1 MGYKYHVCK
10 GDKLVAKTTTLK
22 EAKAEAKR
30 VGGHYEPITRNPLDS
45 DYTVKLGEGAF
56 SAAYRRDFDP
66 GAKGVQNLTAVR
78 RGGSAD
84 IAKVILIEA
93 RKALRGNRKAQAYLP
108 NIRPVRIDFTN
119 PDRPEFIYTQ
129 PLLSPPWRK
138 FRQGATPA
146 LVEIARAVDGH
157 LNHNFGVTLDKVAQK
172 VKSNLAKATDPKA
185 RKEADAL
192 ADALNAVHTQAMK
205 YYGPY
210 KGHRYSADIHDEN
223 YGLNRKG
230 DHIVVFDPMVY
241 SMSLD
246 SAVKLWNDLGY
257 PNGTPK
263 APKAPK
269 APKKAPKA
277 PATAKLPRGKGKA
290 KGKLPSAKGEQKIR
304 AKFRNAKDL
313 YLFFI
318 GFAEAGKLW
327 PDMTAADADMVAD
340 GKSDRLW
347 AFSQKV
353 PSWLFDRLL
362 FTAEQL
368 MGKGLRRETGTKTY
382 TLDATNKQVKDVLLQ
397 AKRDVPKR

>member
-66 GAKGVQNLTAVR
+66 GVKGVQNLTAVR

-327 PDMTAADADMVAD
+327 PDMTAVDADMVAD

-347 AFSQKV
+347 ASSQKV
-353 PSWLFDRLL
+353 PKWLLERLTSAL
-362 FTAEQL
+362 VEL
-368 MGKGLRRETGTKTY
+368 KGKGLRGEAGAY
-382 TLDATNKQVKDVLLQ
+382 YLDATNKQIKDALLQ
-397 AKRDVPKR
+397 AKRDFPKR